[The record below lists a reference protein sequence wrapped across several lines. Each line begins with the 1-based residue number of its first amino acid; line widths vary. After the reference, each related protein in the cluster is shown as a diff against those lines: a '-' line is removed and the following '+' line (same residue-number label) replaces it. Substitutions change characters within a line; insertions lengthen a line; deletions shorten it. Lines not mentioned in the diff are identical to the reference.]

1 MGLRYFT
8 SQGLRVVLRCHS
20 WHQAQNCMALA
31 RLSDD
36 PSLKQYYLELA
47 LEFVRNAGSE
57 RDLEI
62 VAASLATIKSKP
74 DSGNPRK

>member
-1 MGLRYFT
+1 
-8 SQGLRVVLRCHS
+8 VLKCHS

-36 PSLKQYYLELA
+36 PALKQYYLELA

-57 RDLEI
+57 RDLELL
-62 VAASLATIKSKP
+62 AASLATIKPKP
-74 DSGNPRK
+74 DGGNTDPHK

>member
-1 MGLRYFT
+1 
-8 SQGLRVVLRCHS
+8 
-20 WHQAQNCMALA
+20 MALA

-36 PSLKQYYLELA
+36 PALKQHYRELA

-62 VAASLATIKSKP
+62 VAASLTTINPK
-74 DSGNPRK
+74 SGNGNANQ

>member
-1 MGLRYFT
+1 MLK
-8 SQGLRVVLRCHS
+8 CHS

-36 PSLKQYYLELA
+36 PALKQYYLELA

-57 RDLEI
+57 RDLELL
-62 VAASLATIKSKP
+62 AASLATIKPKP
-74 DSGNPRK
+74 DGGNTDPHK